1 MTQSSGADPSPFG
14 LDDAGMLLER
24 ASAVRANA
32 YAPYSGFPVGAAL
45 LASDGR
51 VYTGVNVENA
61 SYGLTTCAE
70 RSAVV
75 SAIADGAREFVAIAI
90 AGPGLDQEAPC
101 PPCGSCRQILHEVAP
116 DLVVV
121 TAGAGGH
128 TLTPLRDLLPMAFGG
143 ATLAPGRSMR
153 A

>member
-1 MTQSSGADPSPFG
+1 MTPISGALPFG
-14 LDDAGMLLER
+14 SHEAGILLER
-24 ASAVRANA
+24 ARAIRANA
-32 YAPYSGFPVGAAL
+32 YAPYSHFPVGAAL

-51 VYTGVNVENA
+51 VFTGVNVENA

-75 SAIADGAREFVAIAI
+75 GAIADGAREFVAIAV
-90 AGPGLDQEAPC
+90 AGPGRDEDVPC

-121 TAGAGGH
+121 TGGAEGP

-143 ATLAPGRSMR
+143 GTLAPGRDAR
-153 A
+153 Q